1 MLYEKY
7 NKIGMNN
14 NNIVDFSG
22 KSSMYG
28 ALGTKSMEDILEGL
42 RDKED
47 RISSLNPTPQQP
59 SAHPHKHPH

>member
-1 MLYEKY
+1 
-7 NKIGMNN
+7 MNN
-14 NNIVDFSG
+14 SMFDFSL

-28 ALGTKSMEDILEGL
+28 NLGTRSIEDILEGL

-47 RISSLNPTPQQP
+47 RKLSLNPTPQQP